1 MTLVA
6 IDHAEVRRIARLAHL
21 ELDPGDDTTLVREL
35 QSILDHVASLDELDL
50 ESVPATADRP
60 HAGPPLREDTERA
73 SLSND
78 EALAS
83 APDHAA
89 GYFRVPRV
97 LGE

>member
-1 MTLVA
+1 MA

-21 ELDPGDDTTLVREL
+21 ELDPGEDATLVREL

-60 HAGPPLREDTERA
+60 DAGPPLREDTERA

-89 GYFRVPRV
+89 GHFRVPQV